1 MQNQEKDINNKY
13 GTHSR
18 ILANKVH
25 DLHSVIHATQ
35 KGMLCLSSIYIRLTF
50 TILFDS
56 NIES

>member
-1 MQNQEKDINNKY
+1 MQNEEKNMFNKH

-18 ILANKVH
+18 ILANKVR
-25 DLHSVIHATQ
+25 DLHSAIHANK
-35 KGMLCLSSIYIRLTF
+35 KGMLCLSTIYIRLTF